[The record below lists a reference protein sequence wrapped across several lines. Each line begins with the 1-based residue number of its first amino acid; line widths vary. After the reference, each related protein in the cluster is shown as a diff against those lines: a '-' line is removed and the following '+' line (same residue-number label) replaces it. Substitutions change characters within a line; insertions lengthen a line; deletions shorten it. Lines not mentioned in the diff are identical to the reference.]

1 MTEMYIPTEDDE
13 QEALFDWAAVNVGK
27 MPCLRLLYAIP
38 NGGKRP
44 INVAKTM
51 KRTGTKKGVP
61 DVCLPV
67 ARGKYHGLYIEMKR
81 KRDGRLSPEQRQWL
95 RDLSEQGY
103 RCEVCKGWEE
113 AAKVLVNYLKERV
126 NV

>member
-1 MTEMYIPTEDDE
+1 MTEIYIPTEDEE

-27 MPCLRLLYAIP
+27 MPCLRMLYAIP
-38 NGGKRP
+38 NGGKRHM
-44 INVAKTM
+44 NVAKTM

-81 KRDGRLSPEQRQWL
+81 KKDGRLSPEQRQWL

-126 NV
+126 DV